1 MKYLLDVTVLVA
13 LCVETHEFHSRVS
26 QWMDKNIHSAD
37 MEFLTCSMTELG
49 YLRVL
54 AHTPV
59 YSFTVEHGKQFLA
72 QLKSSALVR
81 CEFLDDTHGAAELPG
96 WIKGPKQISD
106 GHLVELAKAYGARL
120 ATLDENIPGAMLI
133 PHSR

>member
-1 MKYLLDVTVLVA
+1 MKYLLDVNVLVA
-13 LCVETHEFHSRVS
+13 LCVETHEFHS
-26 QWMDKNIHSAD
+26 WCPNGWKNIHSAD
-37 MEFLTCSMTELG
+37 MEFLTCSITELG

-54 AHTPV
+54 AHTPM
-59 YSFTVEHGKQFLA
+59 YSFTIEHGKQFLA

-96 WIKGPKQISD
+96 WVKDPKQISD
-106 GHLVELAKAYGARL
+106 EHFVELAKVYGAKL